1 MMDLTG
7 KTALITGASRGIGK
21 AIALKLAG
29 QGANIAIPYLGDPA
43 EAEQAQKE
51 IEALGVKCVMY
62 VCDVSSFEASKEVVE
77 KVIEEF
83 GGVDI
88 LVNNA
93 GIVRDKPDPLHEG
106 RGFRHGYQCKPEGCF
121 QYDQAHLL
129 PLYEEAQR
137 QNHQYFFHRGPERQR
152 GPGQLLQFQ
161 GRPDWPD
168 QIHRQRA
175 WRQKHHCQ
183 RYRSRVYRYGY
194 DPAAIRQGKGRHE
207 GADPHEASRHPGGYR
222 QSRPVLSLG

>member
-1 MMDLTG
+1 MKIRRDSTRQQKRWG
-7 KTALITGASRGIGK
+7 NNNDGFNRKTALITGASRGIGK

-88 LVNNA
+88 LVNTPA
-93 GIVRDKPDPLHEG
+93 SYGI
-106 RGFRHGYQCKPEGCF
+106 
-121 QYDQAHLL
+121 
-129 PLYEEAQR
+129 
-137 QNHQYFFHRGPERQR
+137 
-152 GPGQLLQFQ
+152 
-161 GRPDWPD
+161 
-168 QIHRQRA
+168 
-175 WRQKHHCQ
+175 
-183 RYRSRVYRYGY
+183 S
-194 DPAAIRQGKGRHE
+194 
-207 GADPHEASRHPGGYR
+207 
-222 QSRPVLSLG
+222 